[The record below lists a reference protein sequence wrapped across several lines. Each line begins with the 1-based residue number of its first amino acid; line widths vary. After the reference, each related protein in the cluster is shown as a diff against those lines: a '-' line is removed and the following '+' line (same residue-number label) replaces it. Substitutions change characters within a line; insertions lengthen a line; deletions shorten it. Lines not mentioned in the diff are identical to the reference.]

1 MKIQMN
7 RSKLA
12 LVLLTIS
19 TVVQGGN
26 GEGRSS
32 FRGDFDAD
40 KPLPVE
46 IVVNTDN
53 FPSPPELAN
62 LRPFFVSVES
72 TNSYYIDQST
82 LALGDDEIV
91 RYVLVIET
99 AGGVRNVS
107 YEGIRCQKRAW
118 KLYAIGRPDGSWVKP
133 SVSDWRAINNTP
145 TYRHHAALTRDFFCT
160 NGGVIRSTEEAKKA
174 LGRGKHPDAN

>member
-99 AGGVRNVS
+99 AGGVRNV
-107 YEGIRCQKRAW
+107 
-118 KLYAIGRPDGSWVKP
+118 
-133 SVSDWRAINNTP
+133 
-145 TYRHHAALTRDFFCT
+145 TRDFFCT